1 LNKIN
6 QNEKLKNEINNKKD
20 GLKLNVSENMNEKN
34 LVKNM
39 SK

>member
-20 GLKLNVSENMNEKN
+20 GLKLNVYENMNEKN